1 MIPSSLA
8 AKRAARPKLT
18 SLSDIYGYFR
28 RNDTPIYFLSPT
40 PYNLLGLGRWVNKFE
55 YINFFDS
62 FDGSHPK
69 ITVPR
74 EHGPHEFRSIEDV
87 NNYLLRHREV
97 RHHIE
102 KRGKGHLILVML
114 DEETE
119 ALAKELGLK
128 IMLPP
133 VKLMRCTPSNA
144 PVTSTFLK
152 LAARLV
158 PPSDT
163 AATDLGPMRLAPV
176 TSSVP
181 VPRPTY
187 TPYSPS
193 SGA

>member
-1 MIPSSLA
+1 MPDRQRGTGVGWLPIISG
-8 AKRAARPKLT
+8 
-18 SLSDIYGYFR
+18 LSDNPSQELQSSARYAVLHHSEFLMRRGNNRLSTLSEIYGYFR
-28 RNDTPIYFLSPT
+28 RNQTPITFLSPT
-40 PYNLLGLGRWVNKFE
+40 PYNLLGLGRWINKFDHVN
-55 YINFFDS
+55 YFDS
-62 FDGSHPK
+62 FDGTHPK

-133 VKLMRCTPSNA
+133 VKLRKHIDSKIITTKLGNEAGIKSA
-144 PVTSTFLK
+144 P
-152 LAARLV
+152 
-158 PPSDT
+158 
-163 AATDLGPMRLAPV
+163 
-176 TSSVP
+176 
-181 VPRPTY
+181 
-187 TPYSPS
+187 
-193 SGA
+193 